1 MSSEP
6 EADPDGLLVFVRAL
20 HREAG
25 ADFAAALAT
34 LSTLLTNVLE
44 SPEDPKFR
52 SVRLG
57 NATFH
62 RRLGRFAAAL
72 PLLRKFGFEDGQQQ
86 DAQAV
91 THLVLP
97 VADAAHLARC
107 LVLLEAAKQA
117 AEMVAADEAGAPATV
132 SAGAVAAA
140 AAAASGAG
148 SSSGGSAAAAAPSS
162 TALGKR
168 KLSAAAADDAGSS
181 AAAADAGASAPAL
194 ELDDYSVASID
205 AFFESVIGDGKY
217 AGQGEATF
225 RRLVETAKDAV
236 DVASATGD
244 SDAVACATKWL
255 AKLSEDGALL
265 GWTADD
271 DDDDDDGGG
280 GCGDCGDVA
289 AMAGGSAAG
298 SSSAAAASTAADD
311 GDGQVCVVCSSSEQ
325 EELLLLCDGCDAG
338 YHTYCLKYPLDAV
351 PDDDEWFC
359 GHCGGAG

>member
-25 ADFAAALAT
+25 TDFAAALAT

-132 SAGAVAAA
+132 SAGAARRRRRRRR
-140 AAAASGAG
+140 
-148 SSSGGSAAAAAPSS
+148 
-162 TALGKR
+162 R
-168 KLSAAAADDAGSS
+168 K
-181 AAAADAGASAPAL
+181 
-194 ELDDYSVASID
+194 
-205 AFFESVIGDGKY
+205 
-217 AGQGEATF
+217 QQ
-225 RRLVETAKDAV
+225 RR
-236 DVASATGD
+236 
-244 SDAVACATKWL
+244 
-255 AKLSEDGALL
+255 
-265 GWTADD
+265 
-271 DDDDDDGGG
+271 
-280 GCGDCGDVA
+280 
-289 AMAGGSAAG
+289 
-298 SSSAAAASTAADD
+298 
-311 GDGQVCVVCSSSEQ
+311 QR
-325 EELLLLCDGCDAG
+325 
-338 YHTYCLKYPLDAV
+338 
-351 PDDDEWFC
+351 
-359 GHCGGAG
+359 GGAGAFVDGARQAEALGGHRRRCWQ